1 MTKKLKKMLI
11 RIIVTAVLLVALHF
25 VPVSGIARFLLYL
38 IPYGIIGYDILR
50 KAWRGILNR
59 QVFDENFLMA
69 VATIGA
75 LAIGL
80 LKTGDY
86 EESVAVMLF
95 YQVGE
100 LFQSYAVGKSR
111 RNISE
116 LMDIRPDYANIE
128 TNGQLTRVDPDEVAV
143 GTVIVV
149 NPGEK
154 VPLDGSGRPG
164 SSASPRSAKSW
175 IWWRTPA
182 PGNPVPR
189 ISSRA
194 SPAGIRR
201 RWSSAP
207 WHWRCCR
214 PWSACSSPFRRNGAN
229 GSTAP

>member
-116 LMDIRPDYANIE
+116 LMDIRPDYANID

-149 NPGEK
+149 NPGERCRWTALWS
-154 VPLDGSGRPG
+154 PENP
-164 SSASPRSAKSW
+164 AS
-175 IWWRTPA
+175 TPA
-182 PGNPVPR
+182 P
-189 ISSRA
+189 
-194 SPAGIRR
+194 
-201 RWSSAP
+201 
-207 WHWRCCR
+207 
-214 PWSACSSPFRRNGAN
+214 
-229 GSTAP
+229 